1 MGKGKI
7 AIGAAIGAL
16 IGVAAGILTA
26 PRAGK
31 QTRAELKAK
40 AEDLKRGASEKVE
53 AGKEKTSEVIER
65 LLRDKDK
72 E

>member
-1 MGKGKI
+1 MAKGKI

-16 IGVAAGILTA
+16 VGIAAGILTA

-40 AEDLKRGASEKVE
+40 AGDLKRSTSEKVE
-53 AGKEKTSEVIER
+53 TGKEKTSEVIER
-65 LLRDKDK
+65 LRRDKDK

>member
-1 MGKGKI
+1 MGKGKV
-7 AIGAAIGAL
+7 AIGAAVGAL
-16 IGVAAGILTA
+16 IGIAAGMLTA

-40 AEDLKRGASEKVE
+40 AENLKRSASEKVE
-53 AGKEKTSEVIER
+53 TGKEKTSEVIER
-65 LLRDKDK
+65 LHRDKDK